1 MRAVFAE
8 QAITSNSDTVFIDCR
23 DHINCP
29 FKCMQKFLGC
39 LIMPSRSHQKFTKPK
54 NKMLSD
60 NLQSASMQSNAEVK
74 IVIWNSFPLNSLKNN
89 FLFFKHFYSDCLT
102 LYISYGTIAVFPP
115 SVTPQV

>member
-29 FKCMQKFLGC
+29 FECVQKFLGC
-39 LIMPSRSHQKFTKPK
+39 LIVPSRSHQKFTKPK

-60 NLQSASMQSNAEVK
+60 NLQSGKVKCRSKNSNSE
-74 IVIWNSFPLNSLKNN
+74 
-89 FLFFKHFYSDCLT
+89 
-102 LYISYGTIAVFPP
+102 
-115 SVTPQV
+115 